1 MPKRL
6 SPECVDLINKI
17 LETDPDKRLTTDQI
31 KEHPWYQTY
40 QPVCKSQ
47 GLIIGQNEIPIEP
60 SLLRYLERY
69 GFKKDYATQ
78 CLNRNKHNQVTTVY
92 YLLQQ
97 RLVKQGKLPSAFKV
111 QSTPT
116 KKKTGSKTGD
126 GIDED
131 KPIRDQE
138 KKPTGNGKDE
148 KGKESP
154 SVSPNRRNRREDLTH
169 FEEMVNRT
177 SVPRKSHGKAN
188 KNQLDD
194 SDRDHQN
201 SR

>member
-111 QSTPT
+111 
-116 KKKTGSKTGD
+116 
-126 GIDED
+126 
-131 KPIRDQE
+131 
-138 KKPTGNGKDE
+138 
-148 KGKESP
+148 
-154 SVSPNRRNRREDLTH
+154 
-169 FEEMVNRT
+169 
-177 SVPRKSHGKAN
+177 
-188 KNQLDD
+188 
-194 SDRDHQN
+194 
-201 SR
+201 